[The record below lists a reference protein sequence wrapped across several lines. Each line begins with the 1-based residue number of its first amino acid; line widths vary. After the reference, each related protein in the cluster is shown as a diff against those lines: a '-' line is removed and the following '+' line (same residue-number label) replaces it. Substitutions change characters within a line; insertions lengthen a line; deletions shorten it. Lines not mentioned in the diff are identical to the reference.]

1 MTEAEIKVKEIASMS
16 EFYALRD
23 SLNLTDRQKVIFN
36 YRYSR
41 GWRMCDIAAELGYT
55 EEALRD
61 DMRDIRKKL
70 AQVMRE
76 SIEQDLTL

>member
-16 EFYALRD
+16 DFYAFRD
-23 SLNLTDRQKVIFN
+23 SLNLTDRQKDIFN

-41 GWRMCDIAAELGYT
+41 GWKMCDIAAELGYT
-55 EEALRD
+55 QDIIRD

-70 AQVMRE
+70 TEVMRE
-76 SIEQDLTL
+76 TIEKDLTP